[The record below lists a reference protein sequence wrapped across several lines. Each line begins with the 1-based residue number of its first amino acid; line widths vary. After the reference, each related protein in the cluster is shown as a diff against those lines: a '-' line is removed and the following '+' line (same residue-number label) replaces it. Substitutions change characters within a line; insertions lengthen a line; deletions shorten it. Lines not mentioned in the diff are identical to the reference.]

1 MTVPF
6 MRSVLCAL
14 LLATAGS
21 AAAQDLKFEFHGFV
35 GGSVY
40 TEDATFNNGGGSGAW
55 VVLSPT
61 DTGGL
66 GLEAPDTG
74 VFGGDVR
81 QTRLN
86 FSLTGAPIFEG
97 ATPRGFAEID
107 FFGGNTAGGFGDISI
122 APRLRIAYAELKLAK
137 TGTMVRV
144 GQDHDL
150 VLGIVL
156 PATVGHVAFPLSY
169 QAGTVGWRRPAIAA
183 YQTVPL
189 AQDLKLEVA
198 ASVGRSGWSG
208 ATTAQERLGVA
219 SALPSFQLRTK
230 VQGKVFEAFVAGHF
244 SRIDVSGQ
252 GAIDAEDGQ
261 LDTVAVT
268 AGGKV
273 SLFGA
278 TLAGAAYAGKNLA
291 PLAGDLLQWQPA
303 AALTLPGGPIDINEV
318 GAWAQAGYNFTPA
331 ISAWFLAGFA
341 NPDDADLTD
350 AALTRGR
357 NVTMSGLVRYQTK
370 GYSAGLEYTR
380 FRTSY
385 TNLEDPETAGQLMLS
400 GMYFF

>member
-1 MTVPF
+1 VTVPF
-6 MRSVLCAL
+6 LRSVVCAM

-21 AAAQDLKFEFHGFV
+21 AAAQDVKFEFHGFV

-40 TEDATFNNGGGSGAW
+40 TEDGAFNNNGGSAAW
-55 VVLSPT
+55 VVTNEPT
-61 DTGGL
+61 TD
-66 GLEAPDTG
+66 EG

-86 FSLTGAPIFEG
+86 FSLTGAQIFEG
-97 ATPRGFAEID
+97 ATPRAFAEID

-122 APRLRIAYAELKLAK
+122 APRLRIAFAELKLAK
-137 TGTMVRV
+137 TGTMIRA

-169 QAGTVGWRRPAIAA
+169 QAGTIGWRRPGVAV

-189 AQDLKLEVA
+189 ATDLKLEFA
-198 ASVGRSGWSG
+198 AALGRSGWSG
-208 ATTAQERLGVA
+208 ATPAQERLGQA
-219 SALPSFQLRTK
+219 SGLPSFQARAKL
-230 VQGKVFEAFVAGHF
+230 QGKIFEAFVATHF
-244 SRIDVSGQ
+244 SRIDVDDQ
-252 GAIDAEDGQ
+252 GADGDAE
-261 LDTVAVT
+261 LDTMAVT

-273 SLFGA
+273 SAFGA
-278 TLAGAAYAGKNLA
+278 TLAGAGYAGKNLA
-291 PLAGDLLQWQPA
+291 PLAGNLLQWQPA
-303 AALTLPGGPIDINEV
+303 AALTAAGGPVDVSEI

-331 ISAWFLAGFA
+331 ISAWLLAGFA
-341 NPDDADLTD
+341 NPSDEDLTE
-350 AALTRGR
+350 ATLTRSR
-357 NVTMSGLVRYQTK
+357 NVTTSALVRYQTK
-370 GYSAGLEYTR
+370 GYSAGLEYTM

-385 TNLEDPETAGQLMLS
+385 TNSADPLKASQLMLS